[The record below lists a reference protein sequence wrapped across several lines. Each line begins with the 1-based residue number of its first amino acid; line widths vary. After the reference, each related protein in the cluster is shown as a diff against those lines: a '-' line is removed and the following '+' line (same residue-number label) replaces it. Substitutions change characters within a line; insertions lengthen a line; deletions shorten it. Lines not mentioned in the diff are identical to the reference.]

1 MIDPYQ
7 AASVSM
13 QLPKKNN
20 KLKRAYINAMVG
32 MIVAVAGTY
41 IVNVII
47 NLLEK
52 KKFNEIFLV
61 SSTWQ
66 LYFASVIAGG
76 LNGILVVFLPP
87 KLYRFAAVILITV
100 IYETIAGLTNA
111 TTLNNQE
118 LVKNIVRD
126 LFLIFFIVDLYKKLF
141 KDYSKKTPKKDEE
154 ETELNELL
162 NVALISSI
170 VLNIGIVTTKSG
182 LESIL
187 TI

>member
-7 AASVSM
+7 AASLSM
-13 QLPKKNN
+13 QQSKRSS

-47 NLLEK
+47 NLLER
-52 KKFNEIFLV
+52 KKFSEIFVV

-100 IYETIAGLTNA
+100 IYEMLAGLTNIS
-111 TTLNNQE
+111 TLNNQE

-126 LFLIFFIVDLYKKLF
+126 LFLIFFIIDLYKKLF
-141 KDYSKKTPKKDEE
+141 KDYSKKQPKKDEE
-154 ETELNELL
+154 ETELNDLL

>member
-13 QLPKKNN
+13 QLHKKNN

-111 TTLNNQE
+111 TTLNNQ
-118 LVKNIVRD
+118 
-126 LFLIFFIVDLYKKLF
+126 
-141 KDYSKKTPKKDEE
+141 
-154 ETELNELL
+154 
-162 NVALISSI
+162 
-170 VLNIGIVTTKSG
+170 
-182 LESIL
+182 
-187 TI
+187 